1 MAAIEETSFVGEVT
15 WIGVVPTDIAEGRI
29 ASGAQSELSI
39 GFEGATGEIHS
50 GTTRASCVRVKMLHP
65 EGTEIRNERQISII
79 SQEEMDEIAA
89 KIGLDSMKPEWFG
102 ATIVV
107 KGIPDFTHVPPSS
120 GLIGPSGATL
130 TIDMENR
137 PCQFPAK
144 SLGVVHGSAAKGFKA
159 AAAGRRG
166 VTVWVERDGRIALG
180 DRLSLHIP
188 DQRAWNP

>member
-89 KIGLDSMKPEWFG
+89 EIGLQSMKPEWFG

-107 KGIPDFTHVPPSS
+107 KGIPDFTHIPPSS
-120 GLIGPSGATL
+120 RLQADNGLTL
-130 TIDMENR
+130 CVDMENQ
-137 PCQFPAK
+137 PCIWPAK
-144 SLGVVHGSAAKGFKA
+144 ELDRDHPGVGPKFKPAAKGK
-159 AAAGRRG
+159 RG
-166 VTVWVERDGRIALG
+166 VTASVDRPGSLRVGDGLKLFIPTQRDWK
-180 DRLSLHIP
+180 P
-188 DQRAWNP
+188 